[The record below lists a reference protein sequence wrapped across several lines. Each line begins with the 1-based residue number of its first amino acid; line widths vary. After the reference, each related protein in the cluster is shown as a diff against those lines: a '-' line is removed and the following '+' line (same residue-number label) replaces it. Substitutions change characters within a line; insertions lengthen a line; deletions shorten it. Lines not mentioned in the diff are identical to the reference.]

1 MGLMIDKP
9 AKTLIE
15 RFAQKQPGG
24 HFACPRCGKMTMDA
38 ESVTHNA
45 LSRRIGCYICDTCG
59 TVEALEDFAHKQN
72 SLNVWAIT
80 KEPEL
85 WRMLS
90 WNSDGIE
97 IAGHE
102 GTWYVIDEGDFQIT
116 PDVDGKPETLT
127 AHLFLLESELYG
139 EDAAGL
145 IVNDEKQIVME
156 DVWNGFDDLE
166 DVGWEKVQKIE
177 CPVCKGE
184 FQREDMTFTRDC
196 HGITF
201 RLVCFGCYEK
211 VMAKGY
217 DGAYYTEADECIEED
232 Y

>member
-156 DVWNGFDDLE
+156 DLTG
-166 DVGWEKVQKIE
+166 
-177 CPVCKGE
+177 
-184 FQREDMTFTRDC
+184 MTAKEAQSGTASTIWKTPGGRKR
-196 HGITF
+196 G
-201 RLVCFGCYEK
+201 RLNAQSARASFCGR
-211 VMAKGY
+211 
-217 DGAYYTEADECIEED
+217 T
-232 Y
+232 